1 MSSQIAQSV
10 LFVTMLISALSLD
23 MMLAQSGS
31 QTSNNFWGDG
41 DDFIFNVLELHS
53 SVKTVFCSMH

>member
-31 QTSNNFWGDG
+31 QTSNNFLGDG